1 MNEYLADPKPDQPI
15 QIDNIYL
22 SALIAI
28 IRYKKLDWKP
38 IHNYGMHLSDTRPP
52 LHVSS
57 EGMIIYLLES
67 MAKVLESIQKP
78 PILITISRCV
88 NDGHCSL
95 EQADLIQGHVEK
107 KLGKL
112 YKIDEITGKSLSKSL
127 VNYDDN
133 EDELLDEDISDKKSS
148 TNNNDENTH
157 IKTEGKSISI
167 ESTKSGSS
175 KTDTNIATSSLNNQT
190 SPSTPKSNLSPG
202 EIKPISPSS
211 LSEASPISN

>member
-1 MNEYLADPKPDQPI
+1 MNEYLTDPKPDQPI
-15 QIDNIYL
+15 QIENIYL

-28 IRYKKLDWKP
+28 IRYKKLDWKS

-57 EGMIIYLLES
+57 EGMILYLLES
-67 MAKVLESIQKP
+67 MGKVLESIKKG

-88 NDGHCSL
+88 NDGYCSL
-95 EQADLIQGHVEK
+95 EQADLIQGHLEKK

-133 EDELLDEDISDKKSS
+133 EDEFNDEDISDKKSS
-148 TNNNDENTH
+148 TNNDENTR
-157 IKTEGKSISI
+157 IKK
-167 ESTKSGSS
+167 
-175 KTDTNIATSSLNNQT
+175 
-190 SPSTPKSNLSPG
+190 
-202 EIKPISPSS
+202 
-211 LSEASPISN
+211 